1 MCTTFSGTSGTSSI
15 RKIRSVDNAFITG
28 GPARE
33 VPESDP
39 STFDTRTADTEMYD
53 HYDYKILDLIQ
64 SYKAEHAAPIRLAVL
79 ERSFWK
85 CVEEDESL
93 SVGKARIGERITRLY
108 LEGLVTNRNG
118 YALTRKGKAQWAG
131 LLKTPA

>member
-1 MCTTFSGTSGTSSI
+1 MCTTFSATSGISGI
-15 RKIRSVDNAFITG
+15 PGIQNVDNAFITG
-28 GPARE
+28 GAFTAVAHAP
-33 VPESDP
+33 P
-39 STFDTRTADTEMYD
+39 STFDGRTADKAMYD

-118 YALTRKGKAQWAG
+118 YALTRKGKVQWAG
-131 LLKTPA
+131 AMKLPA